1 MTGCLL
7 AFDVGTRRIGV
18 ASGNTI
24 TGTATPLATLDAS
37 RVDDTFAAIGALI
50 AEWQPQHLVV
60 GVPRHP
66 DGQPHAMTQH
76 AERFARRLEGR
87 FRVPVARVDERYSSV
102 EAQGRGAS
110 RDALDAESAVV
121 ILEQYLFE
129 RARRA
134 ASDAHPEV
142 SPG

>member
-1 MTGCLL
+1 MSRCLL

-24 TGTATPLATLDAS
+24 TCTATPLTTIDGT
-37 RVDDTFAAIGALI
+37 RVDETFAAIGRLI
-50 AEWQPQHLVV
+50 AQWQPDRLVV

-87 FRVPVARVDERYSSV
+87 FRLPVARVDERYSSV
-102 EAQGRGAS
+102 EAQGRGAA
-110 RDALDAESAVV
+110 RDELDAASAAV
-121 ILEQYLFE
+121 ILEQYLDDI
-129 RARRA
+129 ARRP
-134 ASDAHPEV
+134 SSEAHVEV
-142 SPG
+142 VSR